1 MNSGTVAYTT
11 TEIQSVLPSGWA
23 LLDGALPPP
32 AKKPKRPLAF
42 TARVQDGAEVDW
54 PLEISADA
62 VHRLGRMEALRQAM
76 DKLYRE
82 ALG

>member
-1 MNSGTVAYTT
+1 MSSGTVAYTT
-11 TEIQSVLPSGWA
+11 TEIESVLPTGWA
-23 LLDGALPPP
+23 LVDGAAPLPG
-32 AKKPKRPLAF
+32 KKSRRPLAF

-54 PLEISADA
+54 PLEVSTDA

-76 DKLYRE
+76 GKLYRE